1 MAPLA
6 GQGVVVDKD
15 IEMTSNLA
23 VAIDISPV
31 MLEATQTLA
40 QALLQS
46 EPFIRYQEA
55 DRKLNAD
62 QDAMQLLADLSEAQS
77 KIRKQ
82 QASNA
87 VSESDLSRLR
97 ELHNAM
103 RTNDTILAYGM
114 AQQEAI
120 AFLQEVNQEI
130 SSLLG
135 FDFASLTRR
144 SGVCC

>member
-144 SGVCC
+144 SGVC

>member
-55 DRKLNAD
+55 DRKLQAD
-62 QDAMQLLADLSEAQS
+62 QDAMQVLADLSEAQR
-77 KIRKQ
+77 KIREQ
-82 QASNA
+82 QLLNA

-97 ELHNAM
+97 ELHNTM

-120 AFLQEVNQEI
+120 AFLREVNQEI

-135 FDFASLTRR
+135 YDFASLTRR
-144 SGVCC
+144 SGVC

>member
-55 DRKLNAD
+55 DRKLQAD

-82 QASNA
+82 QVSNA

-144 SGVCC
+144 SGVC

>member
-23 VAIDISPV
+23 VAVDISPV

-46 EPFIRYQEA
+46 EPFVRYQEA
-55 DRKLNAD
+55 DRKLHAD
-62 QDAMQLLADLSEAQS
+62 QDTMQVLADLSEAQR
-77 KIRKQ
+77 KIREQ
-82 QASNA
+82 QVSNA

-97 ELHNAM
+97 ELQNAM

-120 AFLQEVNQEI
+120 SFLREVNQEI

-144 SGVCC
+144 SGGCC

>member
-1 MAPLA
+1 M
-6 GQGVVVDKD
+6 DKD

-23 VAIDISPV
+23 VAINISPV

-97 ELHNAM
+97 ELHNTM
-103 RTNDTILAYGM
+103 RTNDTILAYGK

-144 SGVCC
+144 SGVC

>member
-6 GQGVVVDKD
+6 GQAVVVDKD

-120 AFLQEVNQEI
+120 AFLREVNQEI

-135 FDFASLTRR
+135 YDFASLTRR
-144 SGVCC
+144 SGVC

>member
-46 EPFIRYQEA
+46 EPFVRYQEA
-55 DRKLNAD
+55 DRNLNAD

-120 AFLQEVNQEI
+120 AFLREVNQEI

-144 SGVCC
+144 SGVC

>member
-87 VSESDLSRLR
+87 VSESDLSQLR

-144 SGVCC
+144 SGVC

>member
-1 MAPLA
+1 MATLA
-6 GQGVVVDKD
+6 SQAVVVDKG

-40 QALLQS
+40 QTLLQS
-46 EPFIRYQEA
+46 EPFVRYQEA
-55 DRKLNAD
+55 DRKLHAD
-62 QDAMQLLADLSEAQS
+62 QDAMQLLADLSEVQRI
-77 KIRKQ
+77 IRKQ
-82 QASNA
+82 QVSNA

-97 ELHNAM
+97 ELQNAM
-103 RTNDTILAYGM
+103 RKNDTILAYGM
-114 AQQEAI
+114 AQQEAT
-120 AFLQEVNQEI
+120 AFLREVNQEI

-144 SGVCC
+144 SGGCC

>member
-6 GQGVVVDKD
+6 GQAVVVDKD

-55 DRKLNAD
+55 DRKLQAD
-62 QDAMQLLADLSEAQS
+62 QDAMQVLADLSEAQR
-77 KIRKQ
+77 KIREQ
-82 QASNA
+82 QLLNA

-97 ELHNAM
+97 ELHNTM

-120 AFLQEVNQEI
+120 AFLREVNQEI

-135 FDFASLTRR
+135 YDFASLTRR
-144 SGVCC
+144 SGVC

>member
-6 GQGVVVDKD
+6 GQAVVVDKD

-55 DRKLNAD
+55 DRKLQAD
-62 QDAMQLLADLSEAQS
+62 QDAMQVLADLSEAQS

-120 AFLQEVNQEI
+120 AFLREVNQEI

-135 FDFASLTRR
+135 YDFASLTRR
-144 SGVCC
+144 SGVC

>member
-1 MAPLA
+1 M
-6 GQGVVVDKD
+6 DKD

-144 SGVCC
+144 SGVC

>member
-97 ELHNAM
+97 ELHNTM
-103 RTNDTILAYGM
+103 RTNDTILAYGK

-144 SGVCC
+144 SGVC

>member
-1 MAPLA
+1 MARLA
-6 GQGVVVDKD
+6 GQAVVVDKD

-55 DRKLNAD
+55 DRKLQAD
-62 QDAMQLLADLSEAQS
+62 QDAMQVLADLSEAQR
-77 KIRKQ
+77 KIREQ
-82 QASNA
+82 QLLNA

-97 ELHNAM
+97 ELHNTM

-120 AFLQEVNQEI
+120 AFLREVNQEI

-135 FDFASLTRR
+135 YDFASLTRR
-144 SGVCC
+144 SGVC

>member
-6 GQGVVVDKD
+6 GQAVVVDKD

-40 QALLQS
+40 QTLLQS
-46 EPFIRYQEA
+46 EPFVRYQEA
-55 DRKLNAD
+55 DRKLHAD
-62 QDAMQLLADLSEAQS
+62 QDAMQVLADLSEAQR
-77 KIRKQ
+77 KIREQ
-82 QASNA
+82 QLLNA

-97 ELHNAM
+97 ELHNTM

-120 AFLQEVNQEI
+120 AFLREVNQEI

-135 FDFASLTRR
+135 YDFASLTRR
-144 SGVCC
+144 SGVC

>member
-120 AFLQEVNQEI
+120 AFLREVNQEI

-135 FDFASLTRR
+135 YDFASLTRR
-144 SGVCC
+144 SGVC

>member
-6 GQGVVVDKD
+6 GQAVVVDKD

-31 MLEATQTLA
+31 MLEATQTFA

-87 VSESDLSRLR
+87 VCESDLSRLR

-144 SGVCC
+144 SGVC

>member
-6 GQGVVVDKD
+6 GQAVVVDKD
-15 IEMTSNLA
+15 IEMTSNL
-23 VAIDISPV
+23 IDISPV
-31 MLEATQTLA
+31 LLEATQTLA

-55 DRKLNAD
+55 DRKLQAD
-62 QDAMQLLADLSEAQS
+62 QDAMQVLADLSEAQR
-77 KIRKQ
+77 KIREQ
-82 QASNA
+82 QLLNA

-97 ELHNAM
+97 ELQNTM

-120 AFLQEVNQEI
+120 AFLREVNQEI

-135 FDFASLTRR
+135 YDFASLTRR
-144 SGVCC
+144 SGVC

>member
-15 IEMTSNLA
+15 IEMTSNL
-23 VAIDISPV
+23 IDISPV
-31 MLEATQTLA
+31 LLEATQTLA

-55 DRKLNAD
+55 DRKLQAD
-62 QDAMQLLADLSEAQS
+62 QDAMQVLADLSEAQR
-77 KIRKQ
+77 KIREQ
-82 QASNA
+82 QLLNA

-97 ELHNAM
+97 ELHNTM

-120 AFLQEVNQEI
+120 AFLREVNQEI

-135 FDFASLTRR
+135 YDFASLTRR
-144 SGVCC
+144 SGVC

>member
-1 MAPLA
+1 
-6 GQGVVVDKD
+6 VDKD

-55 DRKLNAD
+55 DRKLQAD

-82 QASNA
+82 QVSNA

-144 SGVCC
+144 SGVC

>member
-55 DRKLNAD
+55 DRKLQAD

-144 SGVCC
+144 SGVC

>member
-1 MAPLA
+1 MATLA

-15 IEMTSNLA
+15 IEMTSDLA

-31 MLEATQTLA
+31 MLDATQTLA

-46 EPFIRYQEA
+46 EPFVRYQEA
-55 DRKLNAD
+55 DRNLNAD

-97 ELHNAM
+97 ELHNTM

-144 SGVCC
+144 SGVC

>member
-135 FDFASLTRR
+135 YDFASLTRR